1 MSARDVV
8 KVGRVSAS
16 GRSSAPAAD
25 LFLDKDSGLF
35 FGRVG
40 ERRVEAP
47 TKARAEAL
55 VLKALRRVTDL
66 EWREVIVL
74 RVPKRDAS
82 KSSEEN
88 GLPVYGASCSFEYL
102 RRERADNPL
111 KRTETFEREHRE
123 DFELRVVEESERAS
137 RAGFDKVDRKQRADE
152 RESKLRGDREDSSK
166 VQTQYKP
173 WHGEKEVVL
182 PYTPEAW
189 AGILRVD
196 QALRETQARL
206 DQFAATA
213 TAEKLVALLT
223 GDALLSLP
231 AAGEGGR

>member
-1 MSARDVV
+1 VSTRDVV

-47 TKARAEAL
+47 TKAKAEAL

-74 RVPKRDAS
+74 RIPKRDAS
-82 KSSEEN
+82 ESSKEN

-123 DFELRVVEESERAS
+123 DFELRVRKQRDVAS
-137 RAGFDKVDRKQRADE
+137 RGGFDKLEREQRADE
-152 RESKLRGDREDSSK
+152 CEAKLRRDREDSAQ
-166 VQTQYKP
+166 VQTQWKP
-173 WHGEKEVVL
+173 WHGEREVVL

-189 AGILRVD
+189 AGILRID
-196 QALRETQARL
+196 QAIRQTQARL
-206 DQFAATA
+206 DRFAVEA
-213 TAEKLVALLT
+213 TAEKLVALTT

-231 AAGEGGR
+231 AAVEGGQ